1 MFAYLCSYHQVPETV
16 LEYVLAFGVTDEP
29 KDVCLTGFQAEDTL
43 SLLDRQKIDVPSA
56 NRSANAIRLSYL
68 LRVVEP
74 SNSSPSTSWNIR
86 QLAVYHSFDV
96 TNGRAFWVTIK
107 PNQHTRE
114 NIHKEFVDDTGASLA
129 RDTPTGFAST
139 LTMHLQLL
147 EASCENWRWHLD
159 EVEKSLRSIINKAKT
174 AKLDTEPHFDTMPED
189 IKEKVLHANSFKPVE
204 KRESFYQKTRRSFS
218 NRWNEKKD
226 ESNEKKPTFSFFSKP
241 KAIEAKQ
248 ADASEQERLKKYLVL
263 DLFSFSDVQKL
274 QGLAETIQEGLLALE
289 MNASVLKDIKEYY
302 QHLSGFEAMPVEIR
316 RLAAAEFA
324 CFVRKVE
331 RLEADL
337 DRKQKQWRAMEK
349 LAQDGKTLYD
359 GILQYRNLQV
369 SRIYAESAHSSSR
382 KMEKIAAKTEEETAS
397 MHIITM
403 VTLVFLP
410 GTFFTSFLQ
419 SGIFQWNEPVGENEA
434 TWEFKK
440 DAFGLFA
447 AITFISMFITFVVWF
462 FMFRYAKGRSRR
474 RLDDLE
480 AGQVEGVSP
489 EK

>member
-1 MFAYLCSYHQVPETV
+1 M
-16 LEYVLAFGVTDEP
+16 
-29 KDVCLTGFQAEDTL
+29 
-43 SLLDRQKIDVPSA
+43 LDRQKIDVPSA
-56 NRSANAIRLSYL
+56 NRSANVIRLSYL
-68 LRVVEP
+68 LRVVES
-74 SNSSPSTSWNIR
+74 SNSSPHTNWMVR
-86 QLAVYHSFDV
+86 QVAVYHSFDV
-96 TNGRAFWVTIK
+96 TNGQAFWMTIK
-107 PNQHTRE
+107 PNRYTRE
-114 NIHKEFVDDTGASLA
+114 SIQDEYVNNTGADLPQ
-129 RDTPTGFAST
+129 DTPTGFART
-139 LTMHLQLL
+139 LTMHLHLL
-147 EASCENWRWHLD
+147 EASCDNWRWHLD

-174 AKLDTEPHFDTMPED
+174 AKLDTEPHFDT
-189 IKEKVLHANSFKPVE
+189 IKDKVLHVNSFKPIE
-204 KRESFYQKTRRSFS
+204 QRESFYQKTRRSFS
-218 NRWNEKKD
+218 NRWNEK
-226 ESNEKKPTFSFFSKP
+226 NEENKENKSTFGFFGKP
-241 KAIEAKQ
+241 KPVEAKQ

-274 QGLAETIQEGLLALE
+274 QDIAETIQEGLLALV
-289 MNASVLKDIKEYY
+289 MNASVLKDIKQYY
-302 QHLSGFEAMPVEIR
+302 QHLSSFEAMPAEIR

-410 GTFFTSFLQ
+410 GTFFTVRLLAPLAKRLMTGHLTSLAQSFLQ

-447 AITFISMFITFVVWF
+447 AITFVSMFITFVVWF
-462 FMFRYAKGRSRR
+462 FMFRYAKVRSRR
-474 RLDDLE
+474 QLYDVE
-480 AGQVEGVSP
+480 AGQVEGVRL